1 MQRLKKPVGSG
12 ARGPAVEAKMDCARC
27 GTCCVAPDISA
38 LDKPL
43 GVRCVHLGPDLL
55 CTVYERRP
63 EICRAHRP
71 DSLCRAVSAPT
82 LEERVAKYLALF
94 GLEAEARQ
102 VARDG
107 TRSMRQARASRG
119 STRGE
124 RR

>member
-1 MQRLKKPVGSG
+1 LQRRTEPVCASAPEHPEE
-12 ARGPAVEAKMDCARC
+12 ARAECARC

-43 GVRCVHLGPDLL
+43 GVRCQHLGPDLL
-55 CTVYERRP
+55 CALYERRP

-71 DSLCRAVSAPT
+71 DSICRAVSAPT

-102 VARDG
+102 AARSG
-107 TRSMRQARASRG
+107 ARSMRQARASGGGVRDG
-119 STRGE
+119 

>member
-1 MQRLKKPVGSG
+1 MQRLEKQAGSG
-12 ARGPAVEAKMDCARC
+12 AGRPAVEARMECARC

-43 GVRCVHLGPDLL
+43 GVRCAHLGPDLL
-55 CTVYERRP
+55 CAIYERRP

-107 TRSMRQARASRG
+107 SGSMREARASRG
-119 STRGE
+119 GARGE